1 MEYGNFK
8 RRDNNDSREPSNE
21 RGGDDRN
28 NDRNNDR
35 PTERNND
42 RPNERNTDRPAERN
56 NDRGGD
62 RGGNERGGNER
73 GGGFDRGG
81 DRGGFRGGNDR
92 GGGFDRG
99 GDRGGFRSDN
109 DRGGGFGGDR
119 GGFRGGN
126 DRGGGFGGGGGGGDR
141 DRDQE
146 ESVFSKRVRAGKRRT
161 YFLDVKK
168 TKGSDYFITIT
179 ESTRREDG
187 FGYKRHKIFLYKE
200 DFNRFVLSL
209 NEVVNHVKTELMP
222 EFDYEEFDRRQAEW
236 EAQNREM
243 DGDDDRGEFVRA
255 PRNEASSQ
263 PALQE
268 QDPAEMDDLA
278 ADEADPEVKKDDK
291 EKDEDDVQW

>member
-28 NDRNNDR
+28 NDRTNDR
-35 PTERNND
+35 PT
-42 RPNERNTDRPAERN
+42 ERN

-62 RGGNERGGNER
+62 RGGFRGGNERGGGGDRGGDRGGFRGGNER
-73 GGGFDRGG
+73 GGGFDRGSDRGGFRGGGNDRGGGFGGGG

-92 GGGFDRG
+92 GGGF
-99 GDRGGFRSDN
+99 
-109 DRGGGFGGDR
+109 
-119 GGFRGGN
+119 
-126 DRGGGFGGGGGGGDR
+126 GGGGGGDR

-168 TKGSDYFITIT
+168 TKGNDYFITIT

-200 DFNRFVLSL
+200 DFNRFVISL

-243 DGDDDRGEFVRA
+243 DGDEDRGEFTRA

-268 QDPAEMDDLA
+268 EDPAEMDDLA